1 MRQGK
6 KITYMH
12 KAALALFV
20 LTAGTGCIAT
30 SSEVVQLKNDLAGLK
45 AEQKKDADKIASLH
59 REIEKSRRQLL
70 LQDEGLKRE
79 TKKSRAGSA
88 ADMESLRA
96 EFSKLT
102 GRFEET
108 EHLTKRTAAD
118 LSLFLEAAEER
129 LTAIESAIDGQ
140 EKNSKL
146 LSAEIEA
153 LKKVAPPEQEKE
165 EAIMTQ
171 PANKIYKDA
180 LQLIQ
185 NNQPAEAR
193 KLFRNYLKSYPEGS
207 LAGNAL
213 FWIGESYYD
222 EKNYERAIVEY
233 DDMVKK
239 HPKGIKVPAAL
250 LKQAMAFDRLKDGKT
265 AKALFDKL
273 VKGYPKSDEAK
284 RAKDILKKRK
294 VGKNKKAK

>member
-30 SSEVVQLKNDLAGLK
+30 SSDVVKLQNDVTGLK
-45 AEQKKDADKIASLH
+45 AAQKKDADKIASLQKG
-59 REIEKSRRQLL
+59 IEKSKRQLL
-70 LQDEGLKRE
+70 LQDEALKRE
-79 TKKSRAGSA
+79 TKKSKAGSS

-108 EHLTKRTAAD
+108 EHQTKRTAAD

-129 LTAIESAIDGQ
+129 LKAIESAIDGQ
-140 EKNSKL
+140 KKNAKL
-146 LSAEIEA
+146 LSAGIEA

-165 EAIMTQ
+165 EAIKTQ

-193 KLFRNYLKSYPEGS
+193 KLFKSYLKSYPDGP
-207 LAGNAL
+207 LAGNAR

-233 DDMVKK
+233 DDMIKK

-294 VGKNKKAK
+294 GGKNKKAK